1 MALPNHIWAS
11 GGVAWLSVM
20 SIYGQK
26 GHCLGSVV
34 DEREGDV
41 ACMLCPYMGIEAWPV
56 AALVERGGV
65 AFLST
70 PYMGKRGRGLSGV
83 PYMGWGLSLA

>member
-11 GGVAWLSVM
+11 GGVARFSVM

-26 GHCLGSVV
+26 ERCLGSIV

-70 PYMGKRGRGLSGV
+70 PYMGKRGAWPIGCSIHG
-83 PYMGWGLSLA
+83 MGA